1 MMNNMNDNEL
11 NRVVRVH
18 QAIKKEEEEQ
28 EHDNDDEEN
37 KKTTQS
43 ITPKSIHGIYDDWKN
58 GNWCWLLP
66 ATRNA
71 NGKTRQKRKS
81 SDNCTKPTHSVKSED
96 GDDTKNNNDSA
107 TPEIKIAAT
116 TSTAEKKL
124 SDGDGDG
131 DDDNDNDDD
140 DDNDNDDE
148 SNKPSPPKKKM
159 RRCRL
164 PINDIVNKE
173 NEEGEKEDCVYA
185 TYDEANNNTTNDN
198 KDDDDDDD
206 DEEKGYES
214 WTEGNWCLLLPF
226 SSTVVDNIET
236 TRPAATY
243 TGRRRAAVRSCNSS
257 PDDGNDDVSSAKSNT
272 RKITTTYNTWR
283 NERWDEMFQRLVAY
297 KKVNKSTTVT
307 RNYKEDPELG
317 NWVHHQ
323 RVANSSKLISAERT
337 RRLDSIGFVW
347 KIREPHEQFPWMDI
361 YLTLV
366 AYKKKHKSTNVPRYG
381 AYPRLGK
388 WVSKQRQFYNNKTL
402 SIERINRL
410 ELIGFVWDPYD
421 AQWMEMYGKLVEYK
435 KENNSTKVPR
445 LYTKYPS
452 LGLWVSTQRKAYNN
466 GKMTG
471 KRLELLNSI
480 NFAWS

>member
-37 KKTTQS
+37 KKTTQA
-43 ITPKSIHGIYDDWKN
+43 IPPKSIHGTYDDWKN

-66 ATRNA
+66 AKRNA

-81 SDNCTKPTHSVKSED
+81 SDNCTKPTNSVKSED
-96 GDDTKNNNDSA
+96 DIDTNNNDSA

-131 DDDNDNDDD
+131 DDDDDDNDDD
-140 DDNDNDDE
+140 DDDE

-173 NEEGEKEDCVYA
+173 NEEGEEEDCVYA

-236 TRPAATY
+236 TRPAT
-243 TGRRRAAVRSCNSS
+243 TPTSRRRRAVVRNCNSS
-257 PDDGNDDVSSAKSNT
+257 PDDGNDDISSAKSNK
-272 RKITTTYNTWR
+272 RKSTTIRYDRWQ

-297 KKVNKSTTVT
+297 KKVHKSTTVPE
-307 RNYKEDPELG
+307 RYAEDPKLAT
-317 NWVHHQ
+317 WVQTQ
-323 RVANSSKLISAERT
+323 RRTCGKKNISVKRIG
-337 RRLDSIGFVW
+337 RLDSIGFVW
-347 KIREPHEQFPWMDI
+347 KINDLVPWEEI
-361 YLTLV
+361 YKRLV
-366 AYKKKHKSTNVPRYG
+366 AYKKKHKSTNVPWMYE
-381 AYPRLGK
+381 ADPKLGL
-388 WVSKQRQFYNNKTL
+388 WVSKQRQFYNSKTL

-410 ELIGFVWDPYD
+410 ELISFVWDPFG
-421 AQWMEMYGKLVEYK
+421 AQWMEMYHKLLAYK
-435 KENNSTKVPR
+435 KENNSTKVPF
-445 LYTKYPS
+445 LYTKDPS
-452 LGLWVSTQRKAYNN
+452 LGIWVYTQRIAYNN
-466 GKMTG
+466 GKMSG

-480 NFAWS
+480 NFVWSAKK